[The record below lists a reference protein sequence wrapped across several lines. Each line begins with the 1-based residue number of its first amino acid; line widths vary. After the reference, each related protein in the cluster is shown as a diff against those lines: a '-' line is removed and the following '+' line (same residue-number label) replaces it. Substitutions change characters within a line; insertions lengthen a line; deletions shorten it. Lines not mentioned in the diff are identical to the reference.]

1 MVTRPLRLLVVD
13 DHPLAR
19 KALVSLLREEPDLA
33 IIGQAGDGRD
43 ALQQVSQTDPDV
55 VLLDVRMPDLD
66 GVATAQILRS
76 EFPHVA
82 VVGMVVGPED
92 PDAPAMCRAGAVT
105 CVPKGSVRD
114 LLIAIRACRER
125 RPAA

>member
-1 MVTRPLRLLVVD
+1 MATEPLRLLVVD
-13 DHPLAR
+13 DHPVAR

-33 IIGQAGDGRD
+33 IIGQAGDGRE
-43 ALQQVSQTDPDV
+43 ALLQVSRTDPDV
-55 VLLDVRMPDLD
+55 VLLDVRMPELD

-82 VVGMVVGPED
+82 VVGLVVGPAD

-105 CVPKGSVRD
+105 CVPKGDVRA
-114 LLIAIRACRER
+114 LLVAIRACREQ